1 MKRFCL
7 VFLAIFS
14 FFFMKNNIFAET
26 TTTTCKYSIINVTRK
41 PVQFNSNGSINLA
54 SGDSRL
60 ESKTDNNLIVTI
72 TIPDDTSHITNRNMV
87 ALSIEGDKFGPLA
100 VKDYDIYSTSVN
112 TLKTCPALGMLF
124 SEKNGKFYIENIT
137 TSKNPD
143 NTKLVSLLNVF
154 RGANCSDS
162 EKIVCYYAE
171 NNSTQS
177 AWDSNSADNKQT
189 AYVQL
194 SPNKITDSSVI
205 LSSTKFSVQNTK
217 QYIDY
222 NNFVCADGKYKCK
235 EKFFYI
241 KYSDNRLVPTSYEN
255 HPGYDVH
262 TMSLTGYYHVPSRL
276 YFSEIN
282 LYDAKTNS
290 GASGINKIPGT
301 PGYCQLNPNAQVCK
315 AAYTADATGPF
326 HFCDQEGVL
335 KSLKIIN
342 TIITIAKILVP
353 IILIVWGSIQYGQ
366 AAFAE
371 NDDLL
376 EKTTHILIKKVIVGL
391 CIFIIPT
398 VVNAIISISR
408 SDKDK
413 KDATSGEFIKCA
425 MCFAGDDSCD
435 SYIKGAVK

>member
-1 MKRFCL
+1 MKRFCF

-41 PVQFNSNGSINLA
+41 PVQFNSNGSITLS

-154 RGANCSDS
+154 RGVNCSDS
-162 EKIVCYYAE
+162 EKIVCYYTE
-171 NNSTQS
+171 NGSDGS
-177 AWDSNSADNKQT
+177 KQT

-194 SPNKITDSSVI
+194 SPNKIENSLINLT
-205 LSSTKFSVQNTK
+205 STKYTTQITK
-217 QYIDY
+217 DYMDY
-222 NNFVCADGKYKCK
+222 NNFVCSDGKYKCK

-241 KYSDNRLVPTSYEN
+241 KYSDNKLVPTSYEN

-262 TMSLTGYYHVPSRL
+262 EMYLNGYYHVPNKL

-290 GASGINKIPGT
+290 GASGISNIPGT
-301 PGYCQLNPNAQVCK
+301 PGYCELNPDSLVCK
-315 AAYTADATGPF
+315 TKYSPSTKLF
-326 HFCDQEGVL
+326 SFCDDEGML
-335 KSLKIIN
+335 KTLKIIH
-342 TIITIAKILVP
+342 IFIVIAKILVP
-353 IILIVWGSIQYGQ
+353 IILIVLGSIDYGKAIIADNQ
-366 AAFAE
+366 DAIE
-371 NDDLL
+371 R
-376 EKTTHILIKKVIVGL
+376 TTHSLIRKVIVGL
-391 CIFIIPT
+391 FIFFIPT
-398 VVNAIISISR
+398 IVDSLVSFSQSSA
-408 SDKDK
+408 DKNDK
-413 KDATSGEFIKCA
+413 AGEFKKCA
-425 MCFAGDDSCD
+425 LCFAGDRECD
-435 SYIKGAVK
+435 NYIKYANK